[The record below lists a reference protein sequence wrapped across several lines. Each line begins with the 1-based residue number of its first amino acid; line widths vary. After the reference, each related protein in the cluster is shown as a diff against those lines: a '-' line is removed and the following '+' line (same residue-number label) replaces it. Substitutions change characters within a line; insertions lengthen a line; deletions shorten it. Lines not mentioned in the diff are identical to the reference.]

1 MKRSISNIETAMYTY
16 TCISL
21 VTHTYL
27 FSASNVGK
35 RRKEKATLHQ
45 SLKHS

>member
-1 MKRSISNIETAMYTY
+1 MKRSISNIQTAMYTY
-16 TCISL
+16 ISL

-27 FSASNVGK
+27 FSASNGGK
-35 RRKEKATLHQ
+35 RRKENATLHQ